1 MFKLVA
7 HAKDNVMLIRK
18 HWFVILVECIT
29 GRLKLMNECLIFLF
43 LIIFGLSFG
52 GDDKLY

>member
-29 GRLKLMNECLIFLF
+29 GRLKLMTECFGLLLLFLF
-43 LIIFGLSFG
+43 GLAFS
-52 GDDKLY
+52 DDNLY